1 MSPEALPAA
10 SLSRILGLLEILDDR
25 GGRAQVSRL
34 AQEIRMDSG
43 ELLPVLQGAELM
55 ELVNTPG
62 GDVVLLPLGKR
73 VIESDMNTKKAIVKE
88 QMEKLPLFRF
98 FIEFLS
104 NHPEKAVEKDE
115 VLEEL
120 AILLPTHEPEIV
132 YDTLLNWG
140 RYGEIFGF
148 SRDTGRFFLNTRA
161 RKRRVAATPAPTE
174 RRATPSDGPP
184 AASAG
189 PATASTGAPPGDGK

>member
-1 MSPEALPAA
+1 MSADALPAA
-10 SLSRILGLLEILDDR
+10 AISKILGLLEVLDDR
-25 GGRAQVSRL
+25 GGRADVYRL
-34 AQEIRMDSG
+34 AQDLRMDSG
-43 ELLPVLQGAELM
+43 ELLPVLQGSEML
-55 ELVNTPG
+55 ELVETPG

-88 QMEKLPLFRF
+88 QMEKLPLIRF

-120 AILLPTHEPEIV
+120 AILLPSHEPAGV
-132 YDTLLNWG
+132 YSTLLNWG

-148 SRDTGRFFLNTRA
+148 SHDTGRFFLNTRG
-161 RKRRVAATPAPTE
+161 RKRKPAGGAGDRE
-174 RRATPSDGPP
+174 APP
-184 AASAG
+184 G
-189 PATASTGAPPGDGK
+189 VGAPPASRDAPADESGR

>member
-1 MSPEALPAA
+1 MSPDALPAA
-10 SLSRILGLLEILDDR
+10 PLSRILGLLEILDDR

-34 AQEIRMDSG
+34 AQEIRMDSA
-43 ELLPVLQGAELM
+43 ELLPVIHGAELM

-73 VIESDMNTKKAIVKE
+73 IIESDMNTKKAIVKE

-120 AILLPTHEPEIV
+120 AILLPTHDPEVV

-161 RKRRVAATPAPTE
+161 RKRKVSSTPAPNE
-174 RRATPSDGPP
+174 RRAPPSES
-184 AASAG
+184 ASAG
-189 PATASTGAPPGDGK
+189 GPASASTGAPPGDGK